1 VPGEDPHPR
10 AAVEH
15 RRRAASQGLDTA
27 GERAAIGAFAFVA
40 ERPALW
46 SSLTAAGRAA
56 GQLLRDGMSLRGGWL
71 PLLSVWL
78 RERDFPAPAQRAFR
92 ERWRAGVEREPV
104 NPDPPRGTS

>member
-1 VPGEDPHPR
+1 
-10 AAVEH
+10 
-15 RRRAASQGLDTA
+15 
-27 GERAAIGAFAFVA
+27 
-40 ERPALW
+40 
-46 SSLTAAGRAA
+46 
-56 GQLLRDGMSLRGGWL
+56 MSLRGGWL